1 MRRPR
6 LQPAVAPPG
15 PVRRRLRCAAD
26 TRFLL
31 CTRRGAEPR
40 GHCATAS
47 WCRFTVRTVPP
58 RCPHSPT
65 FVLGGPGRVPRGAL
79 CRVRPPPPK
88 AEFVLKVRPAAFPSV
103 ARWTLWLTVKHLG
116 SVNIMLL
123 YYELVV
129 EDAGIPTKLGLNYSF
144 PELALLWPAETGW
157 FHDNGFI
164 FLPLTFFFFW

>member
-1 MRRPR
+1 MRQTPVSCFARGAGPSLGGTVLPPPGVGLLCEPCRPGALIPR
-6 LQPAVAPPG
+6 LSFWEALAG
-15 PVRRRLRCAAD
+15 CREGRCVECD
-26 TRFLL
+26 
-31 CTRRGAEPR
+31 
-40 GHCATAS
+40 
-47 WCRFTVRTVPP
+47 
-58 RCPHSPT
+58 
-65 FVLGGPGRVPRGAL
+65 
-79 CRVRPPPPK
+79 PPPPK
-88 AEFVLKVRPAAFPSV
+88 AESVLKVRPAAFPSV